1 MPGSDDRK
9 GASPGLQGAGTTLV
23 PPAGETLG
31 SSSVQRIL
39 GGRYEVRGVL
49 GRGGMGEV
57 WLARDVKLQVDVAL
71 KVVRPERLGEAGA
84 LERLRSE
91 VRSARA
97 VASPHVCRVY
107 DLVEAEGL
115 ECVSME
121 YVDGTTLR
129 QILDARSP
137 LELAEA
143 REIALQLL
151 AGLGAIHEAGLVH
164 RDVKPENVM
173 RTRAGRVVLMDFGI
187 AKAVASGGTV
197 AGTPAYWAPEQAAG
211 AAADPRADVFA
222 TGIVLAEMVVPGG
235 ARDPDARR
243 ALWLGLREDPPQVPD
258 TPWSEAIRKAVAREP
273 GERYPS
279 AQALARALEEIAHR
293 VTGIDEAQPYP
304 GLSAF
309 TEAEAEYFF
318 GREAEVEE
326 VWKKLPGRHL
336 LAVVGPSGAGKSSF
350 LRAGLIPAKPEG
362 WAHLICTPGDAPF
375 VALGQALVPEVSR
388 DTHAMRQMLRFEDA
402 DVAVDLFRRWR
413 SDHAEA
419 LVIVDQLEELFTL
432 NAPEVQTRFAS
443 LLSRL
448 VLEADI
454 HVLLAMRDDFLL
466 RCQEHEA
473 LRPVFSDL
481 MPLGPPTGDALRRA
495 LVQPA
500 LKCGYRFEDEAL
512 VGEMLQA
519 VEGERG
525 ALPLLAFAAASL
537 WDRRDRAQG
546 LLTRNSYEAIGGV
559 AGALAQHAEATL
571 EKVGTDKL
579 PLVREMFRNLVT
591 AEGTRAVRDVD
602 ELITVF
608 PEEQRADAEAVL
620 RALIDARL
628 LTSYEAHATEPG
640 QTAGRRVEVVHE
652 SLLTAWPRLVRWRT
666 EDEGSA
672 QLRDQLRQVAHLWEE
687 RGKPDD
693 LLWTGTSYQEY
704 QLWRSRYPGGLSDV
718 EDAFA
723 SAMTERTHR
732 QRNRRRTAYAVVL
745 VAVVTV
751 AAALGTLWRRSV
763 QETRRAEAEAAR
775 VEAGRLLSLGRLKLA
790 DSPSAALAYA
800 IASLERSDND
810 AARHFAVEALWQGPP
825 ALFLGVA
832 KEARILRWS
841 PDERFT
847 AITSSEGLDL
857 FDNET
862 NRRRKLSP
870 TPSAMLGL
878 GFTRDGRRL
887 VTADW
892 KSESEKVFHVW
903 AVAEGQLERD
913 LRFSFRSAIG
923 FIDGDDHLLVLTWN
937 GDTPWGESFTVRRVP
952 LDGSAEQV
960 LGRWTPHGFGFFD
973 LDAQEEWIGFIK
985 DHRVLVQSLRDLA
998 SPPRPL
1004 GTHEGKRVDANFWQ
1018 GLGRLVTNDD
1028 SGEVRVW
1035 DVPSSRLVRVLKSPV
1050 VATSVTLDT
1059 KGRYLAT
1066 WPGGAEIS
1074 HSTFLFD
1081 LTAPATAEP
1090 VPLLGSEASW
1100 THGMSF
1106 SPDGSWL
1113 ASTEFTDF
1121 VFWNLSSMRST
1132 VIGRLKP
1139 GAGVAFTRDG
1149 HLLTGSDSPEGGL
1162 KRWPLSYV
1170 RGDDIRVIWSR
1181 PDRAS
1186 TIAYGDPA
1194 GRFVILQTSNSE
1206 LEVVPF
1212 DGSTPRVYAL
1222 TKPLR
1227 PSEAMGAASLSPD
1240 GRFLAASVGSEL
1252 HPELNAVRI
1261 IDRETSGE
1269 RTLDT
1274 HPKAEERC
1282 QKPGSS
1288 YDGFAIPVWL
1298 PDGRLFTD
1306 GDAGLRLWDLAAGTS
1321 RLLRPCKTTP
1331 CGCVQLEATSDS
1343 RTIFRLD
1350 KADSAVDVSTLNA
1363 FDVVSGTTR
1372 DITSHGNKIAV
1383 WALDASGTILVT
1395 GDVSGVLRVGP
1406 ATGDEPHLLFGHTAR
1421 VTSVAVSPDGRAIA
1435 SSSDDGTIRLWPMP
1449 DLSKP
1454 PLHTLPLDEVL
1465 ATLRALTN
1473 LRAARDPSSDTGW
1486 KVEIGPFPGW
1496 AKVPTWQP

>member
-1 MPGSDDRK
+1 MPASDDRK
-9 GASPGLQGAGTTLV
+9 GAPPPAPEPGMTLV

-31 SSSVQRIL
+31 PSSVQHIL
-39 GGRYEVRGVL
+39 GGRYEVRSVL

-129 QILDARSP
+129 QLLDARSP
-137 LELAEA
+137 LTLAEA

-222 TGIVLAEMVVPGG
+222 TGIVLAEMVAPTGS
-235 ARDPDARR
+235 RDMESRR
-243 ALWLGLREDPPQVPD
+243 TLWQGLREDPPQVPD
-258 TPWSEAIRKAVAREP
+258 TPWSEAIRRAVASNP
-273 GERYPS
+273 PDRYPS
-279 AQALARALEEIAHR
+279 AQALACALEEIAHR

-336 LAVVGPSGAGKSSF
+336 LSVVGPSGAGKSSF

-362 WAHLICTPGDAPF
+362 WAHVICTPGDAPF
-375 VALGQALVPEVSR
+375 VALGQALATEVAG
-388 DTHAMRQMLRFEDA
+388 DTEAVRRMLRFEDA
-402 DVAVDLFRRWR
+402 DVAVGLFRRWR

-432 NAPEVQTRFAS
+432 NPADVQARFAS

-448 VLEADI
+448 VLEADV

-466 RCQEHEA
+466 RCQEHET

-481 MPLGPPTGDALRRA
+481 IPLGAPTGDALRRA

-500 LKCGYRFEDEAL
+500 LKCGYKFEDEAL

-537 WDRRDRAQG
+537 WERRDRARG
-546 LLTRNSYEAIGGV
+546 LLTRDAYEAIGGV

-579 PLVREMFRNLVT
+579 PLVRELFRNLVT

-608 PEEQRADAEAVL
+608 PEDKRADAQQVL
-620 RALIDARL
+620 KTLIDARL

-640 QTAGRRVEVVHE
+640 QKAGRRVEVVHE
-652 SLLTAWPRLVRWRT
+652 SLLSAWPRLLHWRT
-666 EDEGSA
+666 EDEGSS

-687 RGKPDD
+687 KGRPDD

-704 QLWRSRYPGGLSDV
+704 QVWRSRYPGGLS
-718 EDAFA
+718 ELEETFT
-723 SAMTERTHR
+723 SAMTERARR

-745 VAVVTV
+745 AAVVIV

-763 QETRRAEAEAAR
+763 QETRRAEAETAR

-810 AARHFAVEALWQGPP
+810 ATRRFGVEALWHGPP
-825 ALFLGVA
+825 ALFLGGA
-832 KEARILRWS
+832 KEARVLRWS

-857 FDNET
+857 LDNKT
-862 NRRRKLSP
+862 NRWRKLSP
-870 TPSAMLGL
+870 TPPGMLGL

-887 VTADW
+887 VTADR
-892 KSESEKVFHVW
+892 KSSSEKVFHVW

-923 FIDGDDHLLVLTWN
+923 RIDDDDRLLVLTWN
-937 GDTPWGESFTVRRVP
+937 GDTPWGDSFTVRRVP
-952 LDGSAEQV
+952 LDGSAEEV
-960 LGRWTPHGFGFFD
+960 LGRWTPHGFSGFD
-973 LDAQEEWIGFIK
+973 LDTRAEWIGFIK

-998 SPPRPL
+998 SPPRL
-1004 GTHEGKRVDANFWQ
+1004 VGTHEGKTVGLAAWQ
-1018 GLGRLVTNDD
+1018 GLGRFITSDD
-1028 SGEVRVW
+1028 KGEVRLW
-1035 DVPSSRLVRVLKSPV
+1035 DVASSRLERVLKSPAD
-1050 VATSVTLDT
+1050 ATSVTLDT
-1059 KGRYLAT
+1059 KGRYFAT
-1066 WPGGAEIS
+1066 APGGEESA
-1074 HSTFLFD
+1074 HSKFLFD
-1081 LTAPATAEP
+1081 LTTPATAEP
-1090 VPLLGSEASW
+1090 IPLLGSEASP
-1100 THGMSF
+1100 THGMYF

-1113 ASTEFTDF
+1113 ASTEFTDW
-1121 VFWNLSSMRST
+1121 VFWNLSSTRST
-1132 VIGRLKP
+1132 VIGRPKSVDR
-1139 GAGVAFTRDG
+1139 VAFTRDG
-1149 HLLTGSDSPEGGL
+1149 HLLTSTEEGL
-1162 KRWPLSYV
+1162 KRWPTSYV
-1170 RGDDIRVIWSR
+1170 RGDDVRVIWSK
-1181 PDRAS
+1181 PDRGSA
-1186 TIAYGDPA
+1186 IAYGDPA
-1194 GRFVILQTSNSE
+1194 GRFVMLQTSGSE

-1212 DGSTPRVYAL
+1212 DGSTPRVYTL
-1222 TKPLR
+1222 TKPLG
-1227 PSEAMGAASLSPD
+1227 PSEGMGEASLSPD
-1240 GRFLAASVGSEL
+1240 GRFLAASVGSQL
-1252 HPELNAVRI
+1252 QPELNAVRI
-1261 IDRETSGE
+1261 IDREKGDE

-1274 HPKAEERC
+1274 HPKGEERC

-1288 YDGFAIPVWL
+1288 YDGFAIPIWL

-1306 GDAGLRLWDLAAGTS
+1306 GDAGLREWDLAAGTS

-1331 CGCVQLEATSDS
+1331 CGCVQLNATPDS

-1350 KADSAVDVSTLNA
+1350 QANTAVDVSTLNA
-1363 FDVVSGTTR
+1363 FDVASGETR
-1372 DITSHGNKIAV
+1372 EITSHGNKIAS
-1383 WALDASGTILVT
+1383 WTLDASGTILVT

-1406 ATGDEPHLLFGHTAR
+1406 ATGEEPHLLFGHTGR
-1421 VTSVAVSPDGRAIA
+1421 VSSVAVSPDGRTIA
-1435 SSSDDGTIRLWPMP
+1435 SGSDDGTIRLWPMP

-1454 PLHTLPLDEVL
+1454 PLHTLPHDELL
-1465 ATLRALTN
+1465 AKLRSLTN

-1496 AKVPTWQP
+1496 AKVPEWQP